1 MMGMMGMTGMVE
13 KAVILAAGLGTRMRR
28 EVAGSRLHPDQEAA
42 ASQGMKGMMPI
53 GRPFLDYVI
62 SALADAGLQDVCIVV
77 GPRHDAIRA
86 HYAGARPSRVRLAF
100 AVQSEPIGTAH
111 ATLAAE
117 EFAGG
122 DEFLLLNSDNYYP
135 VSAYRAL
142 VALGE
147 PGLPVFER
155 ERLLALGNFP
165 RERVSRYARL
175 AIGADGYL
183 AGIVEKPVE
192 AAMGAAGGEVF
203 LSMNLWRFRPDV
215 FEACRRVPRSARG
228 EFELPQA
235 VDYAIRELGRRFRT
249 VPCDEGVLDLS
260 TRADVAAVAA
270 RLRGVEVR
278 L

>member
-1 MMGMMGMTGMVE
+1 MNGRVE

-28 EVAGSRLHPDQEAA
+28 EDAGSRLAPDQEAA
-42 ASQGMKGMMPI
+42 AREGMKAMMPI

-86 HYAGARPSRVRLAF
+86 HYADAVPSRVHLAL
-100 AVQSEPIGTAH
+100 AVQPEPLGTAH
-111 ATLAAE
+111 AALAAE
-117 EFAGG
+117 EFAGSH
-122 DEFLLLNSDNYYP
+122 DFLLLNSDNYYP

-155 ERLLALGNFP
+155 ERLLAQSNFP
-165 RERVSRYARL
+165 RERVSRYATL
-175 AIGADGYL
+175 SIGPDGYL
-183 AGIVEKPVE
+183 AGIAEKPGGV
-192 AAMGAAGGEVF
+192 AVDAGGGEIF
-203 LSMNLWRFRPDV
+203 LSMNLWRFGPDI
-215 FEACRRVPRSARG
+215 FEACRRVPRSTRG

-235 VDYAIRELGRRFRT
+235 VDYAIRNLGLRFRT

-260 TRADVAAVAA
+260 TRADVAPVAA
-270 RLRGVEVR
+270 RLRGIEVR